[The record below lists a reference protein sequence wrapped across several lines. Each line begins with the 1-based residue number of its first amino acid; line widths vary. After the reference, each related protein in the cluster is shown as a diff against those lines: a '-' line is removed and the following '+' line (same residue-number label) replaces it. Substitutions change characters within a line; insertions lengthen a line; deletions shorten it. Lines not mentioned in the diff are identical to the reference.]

1 MASTWGHIVTKV
13 QTRVE
18 IVLSAFLPPMSLME
32 LHTSVSHGTAHVRK
46 RVDPELL
53 CISGQP
59 PPPPSSPPHP
69 NASPGVAQR
78 NAAPSPRSGGYL
90 CSGGLGAK
98 HPAPLRTHPVCPPSC
113 GRMRRGKEGARSPVT
128 RWRSPSVSRPH

>member
-1 MASTWGHIVTKV
+1 MKQHTTTLHNTGVCDTVDSRQRPEPEAQMASTWGHIVTKV

-59 PPPPSSPPHP
+59 PPPLLPP
-69 NASPGVAQR
+69 
-78 NAAPSPRSGGYL
+78 L
-90 CSGGLGAK
+90 FKC
-98 HPAPLRTHPVCPPSC
+98 
-113 GRMRRGKEGARSPVT
+113 
-128 RWRSPSVSRPH
+128 